1 MNATHESDTD
11 TTTLEASS
19 AECADFDAPGFV
31 LISQLDAIRLAPVAQ
46 AGGKKL
52 FCRLPSPLKLALLE
66 RLTAGCRSAAAGHS
80 NTI

>member
-1 MNATHESDTD
+1 MNATIQPDTD
-11 TTTLEASS
+11 TTSS
-19 AECADFDAPGFV
+19 AEGADFDAAGFD
-31 LISQLDAIRLAPVAQ
+31 LISQLDAIRLARVCD

-66 RLTAGCRSAAAGHS
+66 RLTAGGRSPAAGHS

>member
-1 MNATHESDTD
+1 MNATNESDTD
-11 TTTLEASS
+11 TTTLEACS
-19 AECADFDAPGFV
+19 AECADFDVAGFD
-31 LISQLDAIRLAPVAQ
+31 LISQLDAIRLAPVAE

-66 RLTAGCRSAAAGHS
+66 CLTASSRSAAAGHS

>member
-1 MNATHESDTD
+1 MNATIQPDTD
-11 TTTLEASS
+11 TTALEASS
-19 AECADFDAPGFV
+19 AECADFDVTGFD
-31 LISQLDAIRLAPVAQ
+31 LICQLDAIRLAPVAE

-66 RLTAGCRSAAAGHS
+66 RLAAGGRSAAAGHS

>member
-1 MNATHESDTD
+1 MNATIQPDTD
-11 TTTLEASS
+11 TTALEASS
-19 AECADFDAPGFV
+19 AEGADFGAAGFD
-31 LISQLDAIRLAPVAQ
+31 LISQLDAIRLARVSE

-66 RLTAGCRSAAAGHS
+66 RLTAGGRSAAAGHS